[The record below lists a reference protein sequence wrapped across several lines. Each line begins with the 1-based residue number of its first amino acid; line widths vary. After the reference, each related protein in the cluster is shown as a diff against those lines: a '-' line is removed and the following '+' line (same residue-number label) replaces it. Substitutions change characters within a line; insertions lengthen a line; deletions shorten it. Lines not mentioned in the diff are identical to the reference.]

1 MRIGRKRRAV
11 TVAGRTVEIGRT
23 GDGVVEIRGGDDLDL
38 AAGLGLAHGHDRLL
52 QMDMLR
58 LAARGRLAECLEA
71 TDETF
76 GVDVFMRDLGV
87 ARTAA
92 ADVERLDPDSLAL
105 AEVYAAGVNH
115 ALEHC
120 PRPLELRLVR
130 RRPEPWTAT
139 DTLATIG
146 VMSYV
151 GLAQVQQDMERLI
164 VESIMAGADPDRLR
178 RLLAPHLD
186 GLDDEIVQLIRR
198 LNTIRSVLPAPVR
211 RAAAAP
217 AAGGSNAWAV
227 AGHRSATGTPLL
239 ACDPHLECNRLPAI
253 WYEAVMR
260 LPDDYR
266 IGVSMPGVPGIVMG
280 RTRHLAFGFTYG
292 FMDSIDYFIE
302 EVRDGQVRRGDG
314 WEPVTVRTETVNR
327 RGSTPLELSLRETDH
342 GVLEVDPR
350 NGALGDGL
358 YLARAWTG
366 HRFGHAPSLAAIAQL
381 PRARDVAT
389 AQEVARTVTMSCNW
403 VLADREGGIAFQQ
416 SGQLPLRRHSGVH
429 PVPGWDARF
438 AWQGLAPADVL
449 LSERNPADGVIAS
462 ANNLVNPPAGPLAV
476 NLPQGEERVERIRTL
491 LAARERHT
499 TADFERIQLDLVSR
513 HAERFMPIL
522 HPLLPDT
529 PAGRLLAVWD
539 LRYDR
544 DSRAATLFE
553 EVYREMLRR
562 VFGDGLLGRERWR
575 ALQEQT
581 GFLAFY
587 HHLFDRVLLG
597 GDRFWWGEEGREP
610 VLREVLA
617 QVLGADVDPSRVERW
632 GASQRVLMRN
642 LLLGGRLPRWLGFDH
657 GPVEIA
663 GCRGTVVQGGVNT
676 IGGRQSSFAPSWRFV
691 TDLGGDRAA
700 TVLAG
705 GPSARRFSRWY
716 RTDVDRWLEGRYKT
730 LKG

>member
-38 AAGLGLAHGHDRLL
+38 AAGLGLAHGYDRML

-58 LAARGRLAECLEA
+58 LAAQGRLAECLEA
-71 TDETF
+71 TDETV

-92 ADVERLDPDSLAL
+92 TDVERLDPGSLAL

-120 PRPLELRLVR
+120 PRPVELRLVR

-139 DTLATIG
+139 DILATIG

-164 VESIMAGADPDRLR
+164 VESIRAGADPERLR

-186 GLDDEIVQLIRR
+186 GLDDEIVRLIRQ
-198 LNTIRSVLPAPVR
+198 LAVIRSVLPTSVR

-217 AAGGSNAWAV
+217 AAAGSNAWAV

-280 RTRHLAFGFTYG
+280 RTRHLGFGFTYG

-302 EVRDGQVRRGDG
+302 EVRDGRVRRGDG
-314 WEPVTVRTETVNR
+314 WEPVRVRTEAVAR
-327 RGSTPLELSLRETDH
+327 RGSPPLQLTLRETSH

-350 NGALGDGL
+350 KETLADGL

-366 HRFGHAPSLAAIAQL
+366 HRFGHAPSFAAIREL
-381 PRARDVAT
+381 PRARDVAA
-389 AQEVARTVTMSCNW
+389 AQAVARSVTMSCNW
-403 VLADREGGIAFQQ
+403 VLADRHGGIALQQ
-416 SGQLPLRRHSGVH
+416 SGQLPRRRHSGVH
-429 PVPGWDARF
+429 PVPGWDASF
-438 AWQGLAPADVL
+438 AWQGLVPAEAL
-449 LSERNPADGVIAS
+449 LSERDPADGVIAS

-491 LAARERHT
+491 LAARGRHT

-513 HAERFMPIL
+513 HAERFMPL
-522 HPLLPDT
+522 LRPLLPDT
-529 PAGRLLAVWD
+529 PAGRLVAGWD

-553 EVYREMLRR
+553 EVYLEMKRR
-562 VFGDGLLGRERWR
+562 VFGDSLLGPDRWQ
-575 ALQEQT
+575 ALEEQT

-587 HHLFDRVLLG
+587 HHLFDRILLEN
-597 GDRFWWGEEGREP
+597 DLSWWGEGGREA
-610 VLREVLA
+610 VLRDVLA
-617 QVLGADVDPSRVERW
+617 RVLGPELDPSRVERW
-632 GASQRVLMRN
+632 GVRQRVLMRN
-642 LLLGGRLPRWLGFDH
+642 LLLGGRLPRWFGFDH
-657 GPVEIA
+657 GPIELA
-663 GCRGTVVQGGVNT
+663 GCRGTIVQGGVNT
-676 IGGRQSSFAPSWRFV
+676 VGGRQSSFAPSWRFI
-691 TDLGGDRAA
+691 TDLGEDRAA

-716 RTDVDRWLEGRYKT
+716 RTDVERWLEGRYKA
-730 LKG
+730 LGA